1 MNTDIACSGSL
12 AFHEAQLQEDPQS
25 PVDLARAL
33 QALDPLKLSF
43 VYATRNDHIHT
54 LGTSKE
60 RLFASLRALVYGLDS
75 HDLSADSEVLIVD
88 WSSNTSLLES
98 AAFPS
103 LMSLLPRGCES
114 RSRHTQAQ
122 CTHITVRVL
131 TIGQEMA
138 EQVVGQASGLSEV
151 HAYNL
156 AVRRASGSMILRL
169 DQDTIPG
176 LGFFSFLSDQKKQSW
191 PLLTT
196 PWFSGRR
203 DTTEEQA
210 RRALKDPI
218 AFVRNP
224 GDISLWGSGYNN
236 GGAYSGAVGVVAVPR
251 LVWEA
256 LGGYDE
262 RFIHW
267 GHMEV
272 EFGIRLGSVSSVL
285 QLDTGLEPTC
295 PFYHIW
301 HETGSRSQNA
311 MPTEGFQNNASWG
324 LLCHAISEKRVL
336 GQAPSHEIDFGPI
349 VAQNLG

>member
-1 MNTDIACSGSL
+1 MQG
-12 AFHEAQLQEDPQS
+12 DPRS
-25 PVDLARAL
+25 PVDLARAI

-54 LGTSKE
+54 LGASKE

-88 WSSNTSLLES
+88 WSSNISLLQS
-98 AAFPS
+98 ATFAS
-103 LMSLLPRGCES
+103 LMALLPRSCES
-114 RSRHTQAQ
+114 GARRAQAQ
-122 CTHITVRVL
+122 CSHVTVRVL
-131 TIGQEMA
+131 TIGQEVA
-138 EQVVGQASGLSEV
+138 EQVIGQANGLSEV

-191 PLLTT
+191 PLLTR

-210 RRALKDPI
+210 HRALRDPI
-218 AFVRNP
+218 AFIRNP
-224 GDISLWGSGYNN
+224 GDISLWGRGYNDD
-236 GGAYSGAVGVVAVPR
+236 GGYSGAVGVVAVPR
-251 LVWEA
+251 LIWEA
-256 LGGYDE
+256 VGGYDE

-285 QLDTGLEPTC
+285 QLDTRLEPTC

-301 HETGSRSQNA
+301 HETGGRSQNA
-311 MPTEGFQNNASWG
+311 MPTVGFRNNASWG
-324 LLCHAISEKRVL
+324 LLCHAIPEKRVL
-336 GQAPSHEIDFGPI
+336 GQAPMHEIDFGPMI
-349 VAQNLG
+349 AEYLG